1 MANQV
6 ILSSKDY
13 ERAAK
18 ALGCPVEAVYAVV
31 KVESRGNGFLPSGEP
46 VILFERHVFNRRLR
60 DKGIVVRDRP
70 DLVNTTPGGYLG
82 GAKEHQRLAEAVQI
96 DRDAALES
104 CSWGLFQIMGYH
116 WKTLGYKNLQ
126 AFINDAYKS
135 EGKHLDMFVKF
146 VLAHPRIN
154 AALKALDWEA
164 FARGYNGPAYKRNRY
179 DTRLMEEYAKA
190 LMQ

>member
-1 MANQV
+1 M
-6 ILSSKDY
+6 LTDKDY
-13 ERAAK
+13 NRAAK
-18 ALGCPVEAVYAVV
+18 ALGCPVAAILAVV
-31 KVESRGNGFLPSGEP
+31 KVESRGKGFLASGEP

-60 DKGIVVRDRP
+60 DKGIIVRDRP
-70 DLVNTTPGGYLG
+70 EIVNTSPGGYIG
-82 GAKEHQRLAEAVQI
+82 GAGEHGRLAEAVKI

-116 WKTLGYKNLQ
+116 WKALGYKTLQ

-135 EGKHLDMFVKF
+135 EAKHLDMFVKF
-146 VLAHPRIN
+146 ILANPRIH
-154 AALKALDWEA
+154 ASLKALDWES